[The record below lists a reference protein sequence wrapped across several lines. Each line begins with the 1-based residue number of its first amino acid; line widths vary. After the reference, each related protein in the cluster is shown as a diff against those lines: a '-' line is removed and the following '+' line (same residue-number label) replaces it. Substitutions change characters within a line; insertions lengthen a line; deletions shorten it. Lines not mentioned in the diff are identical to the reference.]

1 MRIADLTASWFV
13 PLRYTVRASVSDAI
27 TVTQL
32 SYTYANQIT
41 PALAEI
47 SARLRAGELTLIVG
61 RSGSGKTTLARCI
74 NGLIPHSYKGG
85 TLKGQLRYFDEDLSA
100 LSLAQRAQ
108 RIGTVMQD
116 PDKQIVATR
125 VFDEIAFGLEN
136 LGLPREAIVER
147 VHAVAAQLRIA
158 HLLERK
164 THTLSG
170 GELQRV
176 AIASVV
182 AMQPRVLLLD
192 EPLASLDPP
201 AAHQALGLFR
211 LLTQRGMAVVMI
223 EHRVREALALAPE
236 HCLVLDQGRL
246 TFDSSGSAFALQQ
259 RRRSDEAAL
268 DRAPRRRH
276 GQGRPL
282 LVWHDVTFK
291 YPDSARPQVDRVN
304 IAVHEG
310 EIVALLGA
318 NGAGKSTLCRLAIGL
333 LRPQQGRVLVEGED
347 AARLSTA
354 QIAQRV
360 GYVFQNPTAMLF
372 AENLAEELRFGPRNV
387 GFDAAT
393 TSRAVA
399 DALATVG
406 LEALDLSRSPFS
418 LSFGQQRRL
427 AIAAVLAMQPS
438 VLILDEPTAG
448 LDEESAEALMARL
461 AQLEPAPRAMVV
473 ITHDVR
479 LAWRF
484 ATRVVLLRAGA
495 VIADGPTEVVL
506 NQPALLREAQLLVD

>member
-1 MRIADLTASWFV
+1 
-13 PLRYTVRASVSDAI
+13 
-27 TVTQL
+27 
-32 SYTYANQIT
+32 
-41 PALAEI
+41 
-47 SARLRAGELTLIVG
+47 
-61 RSGSGKTTLARCI
+61 
-74 NGLIPHSYKGG
+74 
-85 TLKGQLRYFDEDLSA
+85 
-100 LSLAQRAQ
+100 
-108 RIGTVMQD
+108 
-116 PDKQIVATR
+116 
-125 VFDEIAFGLEN
+125 
-136 LGLPREAIVER
+136 
-147 VHAVAAQLRIA
+147 
-158 HLLERK
+158 
-164 THTLSG
+164 
-170 GELQRV
+170 
-176 AIASVV
+176 
-182 AMQPRVLLLD
+182 
-192 EPLASLDPP
+192 
-201 AAHQALGLFR
+201 
-211 LLTQRGMAVVMI
+211 
-223 EHRVREALALAPE
+223 
-236 HCLVLDQGRL
+236 
-246 TFDSSGSAFALQQ
+246 
-259 RRRSDEAAL
+259 
-268 DRAPRRRH
+268 
-276 GQGRPL
+276 
-282 LVWHDVTFK
+282 
-291 YPDSARPQVDRVN
+291 
-304 IAVHEG
+304 
-310 EIVALLGA
+310 
-318 NGAGKSTLCRLAIGL
+318 
-333 LRPQQGRVLVEGED
+333 GED

-473 ITHDVR
+473 ITHDVQ